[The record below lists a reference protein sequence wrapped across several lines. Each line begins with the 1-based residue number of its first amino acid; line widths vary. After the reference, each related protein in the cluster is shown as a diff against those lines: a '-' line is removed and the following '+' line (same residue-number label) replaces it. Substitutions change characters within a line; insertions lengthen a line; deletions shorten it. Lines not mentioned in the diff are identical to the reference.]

1 MIRSDVFFLIICS
14 AYLVFLLRLAKA
26 TSGGLRIKRTL
37 TRIVPTSR
45 QRAVST
51 MIAKGDNKS
60 YLAKDQHESASKFS
74 LAQNNP
80 PPKEPASHRA

>member
-45 QRAVST
+45 HRTV
-51 MIAKGDNKS
+51 S
-60 YLAKDQHESASKFS
+60 YLDKDQHESASKFS
-74 LAQNNP
+74 LARNNP